1 MNTDLDSLRS
11 WWMGLPDHLRPA
23 PGQNLQLALHG
34 QFVESFDVIW
44 SKHGKG
50 AMRSFGRMRQKER
63 QTAQLAAQALLAWF
77 DRNVTCMHAA
87 YLNEA
92 ARCQAE
98 SDRLYA
104 EAKDNKTDH
113 LSDAQ
118 WSASYSAHAKKE
130 ANHTQCWR
138 EAAEYCNEWAAAWRL
153 RIQEFA
159 QEPLEHPLADFGVP
173 PGGDEVPGDNHG
185 RLFRGPAGQKPD
197 GTDYHR
203 YEWNNGRPY
212 PTHSPDYVCYLD
224 YQFANFE
231 AGPPRAF
238 IEGLK
243 AQGRSTYWVGRAL
256 DALHACLHGGE
267 IDTAYLSVITTSRV
281 VFDWHAARQ
290 SQPLVFA
297 TRRSKDGR
305 RFEECHEINPNCN
318 FTDFHWVFDWIENF
332 ATTGRTPIARDAEWY
347 ALIVAAL
354 LDHLLSAFA
363 EEAPAAALSILVKHD
378 KKRRAAN
385 WCVELNGDVKHLTIG
400 QAWLLVRLGEFGA
413 ATADER
419 HANSLLKKLPQLETL
434 FERSSKRKGR
444 TSMRDY
450 SAPKLE
456 ERVIVSE
463 ADRRA
468 LEESAA
474 AASARAAGRTK
485 RKSARSAP
493 NRHRAS

>member
-1 MNTDLDSLRS
+1 
-11 WWMGLPDHLRPA
+11 
-23 PGQNLQLALHG
+23 
-34 QFVESFDVIW
+34 
-44 SKHGKG
+44 
-50 AMRSFGRMRQKER
+50 
-63 QTAQLAAQALLAWF
+63 
-77 DRNVTCMHAA
+77 MHAA
-87 YLNEA
+87 YLKEA
-92 ARCQAE
+92 AQCKAE
-98 SDRLYA
+98 SERLIA
-104 EAKDNKTDH
+104 EAKFNQTDH

-118 WSASYSAHAKKE
+118 WSASCTAHAQKE
-130 ANHTQCWR
+130 SKHAQCWL
-138 EAAEYCNEWAAAWRL
+138 EAAEYCSEWAAAWR
-153 RIQEFA
+153 RKIQEFA
-159 QEPLEHPLADFGVP
+159 QDPLGHPLADFGVP
-173 PGGDEVPGDNHG
+173 PGGDEVPGDNNG
-185 RLFRGPAGQKPD
+185 RLFRGPTGQKPD

-224 YQFANFE
+224 YQFSNFE
-231 AGPPRAF
+231 AGPPREF

-256 DALHACLHGGE
+256 DALHACLHAGE
-267 IDTAYLSVITTSRV
+267 IDTAYLLFIATSRV
-281 VFDWHAARQ
+281 VFDWHAAHQ
-290 SQPLVFA
+290 HQPLGFA
-297 TRRSKDGR
+297 TRRSEDGR
-305 RFEECHEINPNCN
+305 QFEECRETNPNCSY
-318 FTDFHWVFDWIENF
+318 FDFHGVHFWLDKYT
-332 ATTGRTPIARDAEWY
+332 ATGRTPSARDAEWY

-354 LDHLLSAFA
+354 LDHLVSAFA

-378 KKRRAAN
+378 KEKRAAN
-385 WCVELNGDVKHLTIG
+385 WCVNFNGDEKHMTIG

-434 FERSSKRKGR
+434 FERPSKRKGR

-450 SAPKLE
+450 SAPKLK

-474 AASARAAGRTK
+474 AASARAAGRAQHK
-485 RKSARSAP
+485 DSRSAQ